1 MAEITADMV
10 KNLRTATSA
19 GVLDCR
25 KALVEAD
32 GNFEK
37 AVEFL
42 RKKGLASAAKKS
54 SRDTKEGMIGHYIH
68 GGAKMASLVELNC
81 ETDFVARTEQ
91 FQQLAK
97 DLAMH
102 VVAARPQFLS
112 RENVP
117 QDTVDREKAIYREQM
132 ATSGKPA
139 AVIDKIVEGKLD
151 KWYSEVCF
159 LEQPFIKDP
168 DTKIQDLLTSAIAAL
183 GENIRVGRFE
193 RLEIGG

>member
-25 KALVEAD
+25 KALAEAD
-32 GNFEK
+32 GNFDK

-117 QDTVDREKAIYREQM
+117 QDTFEREKAIYREQM

-139 AVIDKIVEGKLD
+139 AVIDKIVDG
-151 KWYSEVCF
+151 
-159 LEQPFIKDP
+159 
-168 DTKIQDLLTSAIAAL
+168 
-183 GENIRVGRFE
+183 
-193 RLEIGG
+193 